1 MTITRPT
8 YTLPYW
14 MAGKRALA
22 VTRAAKRW
30 WDTAEGYV
38 RLPLTTF
45 DVLSCELSFVDLLAY
60 QRGIAR
66 YAGESEAFYRL
77 RVHHALRNARAAG
90 TPAGTRHIFDNLQL
104 PYPRFAEWMPNRD
117 WDVTRVTFSGRGYA
131 RLHAEI
137 DFVLRFYWR
146 TCRRFEVVQEVKA
159 ETHYGA
165 GMFGSVRSV
174 ESATHVAQAVP
185 FRPARS
191 MVGFGVVGSVRSVE
205 SATHVAQA
213 VPFRP
218 ARHTLP
224 VSGFFSCR
232 SRHVRSFSA

>member
-1 MTITRPT
+1 MTAPD
-8 YTLPYW
+8 YQLPFW
-14 MAGKRALA
+14 MDGSRATALA
-22 VTRAAKRW
+22 RAAKLW
-30 WDTAEGYV
+30 WEMAEGYV

-45 DVLSCELSFVDLLAY
+45 DALTCELTFVDLLAH
-60 QRGIAR
+60 QRGIDR

-90 TPAGTRHIFDNLQL
+90 TPTGMRRIFDNLQL
-104 PYPRFAEWMPNRD
+104 PSPQFAERMPNRD
-117 WDVTRVTFSGRGYA
+117 WDVTRVTFAGRGYA

-146 TCRRFEVVQEVKA
+146 TCRRFDVVQKIES

-174 ESATHVAQAVP
+174 ESATHVAQSVP

-191 MVGFGVVGSVRSVE
+191 AMPVGV
-205 SATHVAQA
+205 
-213 VPFRP
+213 
-218 ARHTLP
+218 
-224 VSGFFSCR
+224 FFSCR
-232 SRHVRSFSA
+232 SRHTRSFSA